1 MVVWREVVADVVHKC
16 AQNIFFVATIA
27 LSACCGLQTVLE
39 AVDRKAAVIV
49 TQIFELFDQSIGDA
63 GLSRI
68 ELDHDVV
75 PVGLR

>member
-1 MVVWREVVADVVHKC
+1 MVVWREVVADVVQEC
-16 AQNIFFVATIA
+16 AQNIFFVAAIA
-27 LSACCGLQTVLE
+27 LGTSCSLQTVFE

-63 GLSRI
+63 GLSRF
-68 ELDHDVV
+68 ELHHDVV